1 VIVDVLLFIA
11 GLVLALL
18 TLSDVFQTVVVP
30 GGSHAFLQVARR
42 IVWALL
48 PLWKYGRGRR
58 RGLSDMFGPLALVLS
73 FVVWICLLTV
83 SFGLM
88 VFALRSDFRPPLTNL
103 GDALYL
109 VGSTLATVGLS
120 ESNPL
125 GAARWIILAAGFGGL
140 GVMTLAVTYLLEV
153 QSSIAKRDT
162 GIIKLNTSAGEPP
175 SAVTLLERFAAIGN
189 RDELA
194 QTLHEGR
201 NWCATVRQSHSSH
214 PSLIYFQGVSTQ
226 MGWPAALGALL
237 DLALLAE
244 RCLDEK
250 SLHGPAILLRAEGTR
265 MAKELAE
272 SIGLRP
278 MTIAPDEA
286 ETKEAARRLKRFG
299 YPIIGDPDFATIAR
313 DRSDY
318 RRYVDP
324 LAQHL
329 GKPTAVLAREA

>member
-1 VIVDVLLFIA
+1 MILDVLLFIA
-11 GLVLALL
+11 GLVLSLL

-30 GGSHAFLQVARR
+30 GGSYAFLQVARR
-42 IVWALL
+42 IVSALL
-48 PLWKYGRGRR
+48 PLWRYGRGRH
-58 RGLSDMFGPLALVLS
+58 RGLTDIFAPLALVLS
-73 FVVWICLLTV
+73 FLVWICLLTV

-88 VFALRSDFRPPLTNL
+88 VFAMRGEFRPPLANF

-109 VGSTLATVGLS
+109 VGSTLATVGLT
-120 ESNPL
+120 ESNPF
-125 GAARWIILAAGFGGL
+125 GAARWVILAAGFCGL
-140 GVMTLAVTYLLEV
+140 GVMTMAVTYLLEV
-153 QSSIAKRDT
+153 QSSISKRDT

-194 QTLHEGR
+194 ETLREGR

-214 PSLIYFQGVSTQ
+214 PTLIYFQGVSTQ

-244 RCLDEK
+244 RCIDEK
-250 SLHGPAILLRAEGTR
+250 GLYGPAILLRAEGTR

-272 SIGLRP
+272 SIGLQP
-278 MTIAPDEA
+278 ITVAADEA
-286 ETKEAARRLKRFG
+286 EAREAARRIERFG
-299 YPIIGDPDFATIAR
+299 YPVASDPNFAAIAR

-324 LAQHL
+324 LAHHL
-329 GKPTAVLAREA
+329 GKPTAVLAREM